1 MTNFV
6 YNKQKKRW
14 YRKDGSEVKLGNR
27 ILGSNGNY
35 YQLNSDGTTTKIG
48 SVSGG
53 LDKSYI
59 DWKKKHKQAI
69 NSTLENNA
77 MRSGLIK
84 DKVGKWRLN
93 STDRNTK
100 TKQVNGKSYFLSK
113 DGVWRNFDTGLKISE
128 QTKQDLSAKNKALTK
143 LKYGNSDE
151 STWDKIKNHGLV
163 DGAIDAGL
171 DWAGVDKN
179 SNIRAVAGL
188 ASNGLYLIPGV
199 GTALGLADA
208 GLAAARGDWANAA
221 LYLGMGLIPM
231 TRGLKSLKTINKA
244 LGSNKVGLR
253 EKVAS
258 KILHQPALTKSQKML
273 NELRQVNPV
282 MDSHYA
288 ATQYLKNARNPLS
301 KLQLPGGHTINIGE
315 KTAKGLEF
323 VTNWKPNLALGGY
336 TVGRDLYNN
345 IINGIQYETQQQN
358 AQNKQL
364 QQDMNSGVLYGRMS
378 NQDYNSMIE
387 RELGIKN
394 TIDQDSYNTAREA
407 YAQGYY

>member
-59 DWKKKHKQAI
+59 DWKKKHNQAV

-84 DKVGKWRLN
+84 DKAGKWRIS
-93 STDRNTK
+93 STDHNTK
-100 TKQVNGKSYFLSK
+100 TRQVNGKSYFFSK
-113 DGVWRNFDTGLKISE
+113 DRVWRNFDTGLKISE
-128 QTKQDLSAKNKALTK
+128 QTKQDLAAKNKALAK
-143 LKYGNSDE
+143 LEYGNSDE
-151 STWDKIKNHGLV
+151 SAWDKIKNHGLV
-163 DGAIDAGL
+163 SGAIDVGL

-179 SNIRAVAGL
+179 SGIRTAAEL
-188 ASNGLYLIPGV
+188 ASNGLYMIPGV

-221 LYLGMGLIPM
+221 LSLGMGLIPM

-244 LGSNKVGLR
+244 LGSNKVGLM
-253 EKVAS
+253 EKATS
-258 KILHQPALTKSQKML
+258 KILRRPALTKSQKMV
-273 NELRQVNPV
+273 NKLRQVNPV

-301 KLQLPGGHTINIGE
+301 KLQLPGGRTVNIGE

-323 VTNWKPNLALGGY
+323 ATNWKPNLALGVY
-336 TVGRDLYNN
+336 TTGRDLYHN
-345 IINGIQYETQQQN
+345 IINDAKYEAQQQDT
-358 AQNKQL
+358 QNKQL
-364 QQDMNSGVLYGRMS
+364 QQDYNSGVLFGRMS

-394 TIDQDSYNTAREA
+394 TIDQNDYNALREA